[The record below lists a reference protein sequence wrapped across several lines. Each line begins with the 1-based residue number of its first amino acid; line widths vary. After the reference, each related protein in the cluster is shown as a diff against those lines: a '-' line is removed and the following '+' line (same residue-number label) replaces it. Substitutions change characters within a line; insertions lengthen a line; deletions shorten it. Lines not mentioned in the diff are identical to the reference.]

1 MGQTDITS
9 YVLRK
14 TLYLQSTAAKNVY
27 IPAKNVYNL
36 NLIMK
41 NNQENLNWKVLYK
54 ATGLH
59 YSEMSVSWEANE
71 VSLGKRKWKKYNQMQ
86 YMILDQGGKKTL

>member
-14 TLYLQSTAAKNVY
+14 TLYLQSTPAKNVY
-27 IPAKNVYNL
+27 TPAKNVYNL

-41 NNQENLNWKVLYK
+41 NNQENLN
-54 ATGLH
+54 
-59 YSEMSVSWEANE
+59 
-71 VSLGKRKWKKYNQMQ
+71 
-86 YMILDQGGKKTL
+86 